1 LNLTFRQKFNEFQG
15 GNEEQMKRII
25 YLTLAVSIMVLL
37 VAADFATAL
46 EPIPKASGFSG
57 FIRPGVG
64 YVSFK
69 SNMVASFLGFDLSDK
84 KTNALDSS
92 PDSQSSAIVLV
103 PFSLEYTFAGTRTQL
118 FLGTELTDLVRFDY
132 SQQIG
137 VKQEIGKLGLLQ
149 GGFLF
154 SGIPAKV
161 WEDPYVAP
169 NRDRQETDRN
179 SLGGRLVWD
188 RIFGSQLQLQYTYRH
203 IDLDDEKSGE
213 FFGLIDSKRDRL
225 DRNGDRHSGE
235 IIYRFDFAQKHQLAP
250 TFVYTR
256 NDLDGDAMAGD
267 AYDFQLTY
275 AYRGDSITFT
285 ANGSY
290 GQEDYDDENPIYN
303 QDQEDDRYGLQA
315 AVYYK
320 NPWDWRLFGSKPV
333 NFYISGAYVF
343 IDSNIDFYE
352 QEAILAT
359 GGVMFKW

>member
-1 LNLTFRQKFNEFQG
+1 
-15 GNEEQMKRII
+15 MKRLIC
-25 YLTLAVSIMVLL
+25 LTLAASIMVM
-37 VAADFATAL
+37 AATADFANAL
-46 EPIPKASGFSG
+46 EPVPTASGFSG
-57 FIRPGVG
+57 FIRPGAG
-64 YVSFK
+64 FVSFK
-69 SNMVASFLGFDLSDK
+69 SNMVASFLGVDLSDK

-92 PDSQSSAIVLV
+92 PDIQSSAIVLV
-103 PFSLEYTFAGTRTQL
+103 PFSLGYTFAGTRTQL
-118 FLGTELTDLVRFDY
+118 FLGTDLTDLVRFDY

-137 VKQEIGKLGLLQ
+137 VKQDIGRFGLIQ

-169 NRDRQETDRN
+169 NRNREETDRN

-188 RIFGSQLQLQYTYRH
+188 RIFGIPLQVQYTYRQ

-213 FFGLIDSKRDRL
+213 FFGLTASKRDQL
-225 DRNGDRHSGE
+225 DRNGNRHVGE
-235 IIYRFDFAQKHQLAP
+235 ILYRFDFARKHRLVP
-250 TFVYTR
+250 TFIYAR

-275 AYRGDSITFT
+275 AYRGDSIALT

-290 GQEDYDDENPIYN
+290 GHEDYDHENPIYN
-303 QDQEDDRYGLQA
+303 QDQDDDRYGIQA
-315 AVYYK
+315 TVYYE
-320 NPWDWRLFGSKPV
+320 NPWSWRLLGSNPM
-333 NFYISGAYVF
+333 NFYVSGAYVL

>member
-1 LNLTFRQKFNEFQG
+1 MNLTFRQKFNEFQG

-46 EPIPKASGFSG
+46 EPIPKESGFSG